1 MTFIWLQ
8 ALADASS
15 NAQEARQNAHEAQEK
30 YAEQASKDAD
40 IIRRK
45 ANETKSAAH
54 QLRGEADHL
63 NGRVVVTENRIS
75 KLGDA
80 VKEDNALT
88 DEAKEKVWKPV
99 LFLCSCLKY
108 FVHGVNVCLL
118 GFCRLDRRNPIRRNP
133 QHKWKRH

>member
-1 MTFIWLQ
+1 MIKFCSFDLFKTDFIEYFHKIQ
-8 ALADASS
+8 ALQGARS
-15 NAQEARQNAHEAQEK
+15 NAEEARLNAHEAQEK

-45 ANETKSAAH
+45 ANETKAAAH

-63 NGRVVVTENRIS
+63 NGRVVVTENRIA

-88 DEAKEKVWKPV
+88 DEAKEKVNKFIGYRHSQEIKINDFIF
-99 LFLCSCLKY
+99 FLVIGWSS
-108 FVHGVNVCLL
+108 
-118 GFCRLDRRNPIRRNP
+118 
-133 QHKWKRH
+133 

>member
-1 MTFIWLQ
+1 MQ
-8 ALADASS
+8 GARS
-15 NAQEARQNAHEAQEK
+15 NAEEARLNAHEAQEK

-45 ANETKSAAH
+45 ANETKAAAH

-63 NGRVVVTENRIS
+63 NGRVVVTENRIA

-88 DEAKEKVWKPV
+88 DEAKEKVTTHNLPNINYIRSP
-99 LFLCSCLKY
+99 LT
-108 FVHGVNVCLL
+108 
-118 GFCRLDRRNPIRRNP
+118 LDDDYILNIPMY
-133 QHKWKRH
+133 

>member
-1 MTFIWLQ
+1 MKISSKIQ
-8 ALADASS
+8 ALQGARS
-15 NAQEARQNAHEAQEK
+15 NAEEARLNAHEAQEK

-45 ANETKSAAH
+45 ANETKAAAH

-63 NGRVVVTENRIS
+63 NGRVVVTENRIA

-88 DEAKEKVWKPV
+88 DEAKEKVNKLIGRCFPRKLRLIV
-99 LFLCSCLKY
+99 SFILFG
-108 FVHGVNVCLL
+108 H
-118 GFCRLDRRNPIRRNP
+118 RLVKQNPIRKNLLP
-133 QHKWKRH
+133 KLKRH